1 MARLNEVYK
10 KEIAVKLKE
19 ELNLVNV
26 MEVPKITKRKEVFN
40 IDNNDFTFEQAGL
53 VSCSDVAPRL
63 GMGVQL

>member
-26 MEVPKITKRKEVFN
+26 MEVPKITKITLN
-40 IDNNDFTFEQAGL
+40 
-53 VSCSDVAPRL
+53 
-63 GMGVQL
+63 MGVGEALGDKKV